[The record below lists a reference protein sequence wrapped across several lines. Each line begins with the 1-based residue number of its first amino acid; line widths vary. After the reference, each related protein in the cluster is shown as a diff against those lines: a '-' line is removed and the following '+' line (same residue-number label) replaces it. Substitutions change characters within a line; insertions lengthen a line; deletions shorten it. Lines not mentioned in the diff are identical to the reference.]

1 MKKSNF
7 LLFIVVY
14 SVFMFLFMLVYCTT
28 FVEYVGFIAE
38 TVATDLLCY
47 LVYKKCKIGSK

>member
-14 SVFMFLFMLVYCTT
+14 SVFMFLFMLVYSTT
-28 FVEYVGFIAE
+28 VVEYIGFTAE

-47 LVYKKCKIGSK
+47 MVYKEGKIGSK